1 MQILGFR
8 VLQNVEYFIFYGALF
23 SVFNKCK
30 KPYDVN
36 ALKQDEFMC
45 QLIWNNT
52 LFQYKSKTL
61 CIKNWIED
69 GIDIQLFNNSGE
81 IFDTMFF
88 MHK

>member
-23 SVFNKCK
+23 SVFNKCEK
-30 KPYDVN
+30 HYDVN

-52 LFQYKSKTL
+52 LFQ
-61 CIKNWIED
+61 
-69 GIDIQLFNNSGE
+69 NNTG
-81 IFDTMFF
+81 
-88 MHK
+88 